1 MSMWETTL
9 NFTHQNDSLKSKP
22 MKVNSGIFQD
32 DSLSPLLFCL
42 SLISLSKELNRTGY
56 DYNIQKRSINHRF
69 YMHDIRLFI

>member
-1 MSMWETTL
+1 MSMWEATL
-9 NFTHQNDSLKSKP
+9 NFTHQNGCLKSKP

-42 SLISLSKELNRTGY
+42 SLIPLSKELNRTGY
-56 DYNIQKRSINHRF
+56 DYNIQKRNKF

>member
-42 SLISLSKELNRTGY
+42 SLIPLSKELNRTGCG
-56 DYNIQKRSINHRF
+56 
-69 YMHDIRLFI
+69 